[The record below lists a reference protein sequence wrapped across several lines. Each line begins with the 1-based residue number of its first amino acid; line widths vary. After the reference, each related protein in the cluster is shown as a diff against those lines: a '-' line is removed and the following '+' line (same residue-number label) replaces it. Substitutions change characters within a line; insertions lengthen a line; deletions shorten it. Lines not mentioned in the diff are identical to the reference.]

1 MCDRLHDCPAHNK
14 PSINSTYIAAMVIKG
29 EVIDSA
35 GLLTDHLVSTPRLPI
50 KVRRWL
56 RTCTGAQG
64 ISAGVLGGSRTEE
77 AHWRTFSLHCPAST
91 SKSKQAPG
99 QLPSTKC
106 SLKATRYTLIF
117 PKHRHPQT
125 NLFPVRLSFTCQP

>member
-1 MCDRLHDCPAHNK
+1 MCDRPHDCPAHNK
-14 PSINSTYIAAMVIKG
+14 PSINGIYVAAMVIKG

-35 GLLTDHLVSTPRLPI
+35 GLLTDHLVSTPRLLI
-50 KVRRWL
+50 KVRCWL

-64 ISAGVLGGSRTEE
+64 ISAGVLGGNRTEE
-77 AHWRTFSLHCPAST
+77 AHWRPFSLHCPPST

-106 SLKATRYTLIF
+106 RLKATHYTLIF
-117 PKHRHPQT
+117 PKHWRPQT
-125 NLFPVRLSFTCQP
+125 NLFLVRLSFTCQP